1 MTRLRLILWTLL
13 TLLSVSLSAQTTRIR
28 GRVLDASSGSGIP
41 YAIVYFD
48 GTLIGTSCDPSGAF
62 IIDAAEGTGV
72 YTLTA
77 EASGYENR
85 TLEIEP
91 GKETSLEF
99 RLLRTGE
106 KDEIS
111 FPDSR
116 YVRSILYYVD
126 RNRSRHD
133 PEKKPAWQ
141 ARIYSKVEMAIAD
154 ADHFLGR
161 KIEKKRMDLVPEY
174 IDTTGF
180 KGRIPVL
187 MSEAILHRYYSQDPS
202 VDKEVFEASRV
213 SGLDQQNI
221 LRQFTGTSALRMN
234 FYRDMIPVFN
244 LSVPSPASA
253 SNSLFYHYT
262 LVDSLYIDGR
272 KTYTIH
278 FEPRKLI
285 TSPTLDG
292 ELDIDAEDNA
302 IRGVRARLSKNA
314 NVNWIRLL
322 SVTSE
327 NERREDGTWF
337 YKRENLFLDATAQ
350 VTGSWSVAAV
360 QGLRNLEYT
369 DVTYGPFPDME
380 SLSGGDKVAIG
391 EQPERDDAYWASA
404 RPEPLTPREE
414 SIFVAAERFKEG
426 KGFKTLSAIGSMFVT
441 GFLESKKLGV
451 GYGPWEKTVTFSDME
466 GLRLQAGFR
475 TTKEFSTKVRLWGD
489 VAYGF
494 GDHLPKWFAASEFFF
509 GDNKVRTSRF
519 LLSTGQDYERLGR
532 GSGVF
537 TERNIINSLLA
548 RGGFAKQSLMRYTI
562 VEYDHEFSPSINTI
576 LNFKHFRIFSNQE
589 VPLIRPDGTLADS
602 FSANQIHLNGRF
614 SWDER
619 VNRGYFEKT
628 YIFTRYPIVSVDLLA
643 GIKGITQDDF
653 SFYRGELT
661 VDWRVPV
668 GVLGYGN
675 LHINGGAILGS
686 VPYPLLKLHEGNETY
701 FLDKTG
707 FSLMNYYEYA
717 SDRWVTALYE
727 HNFNGLVLGNLP
739 LIKRLNL
746 REVVTFRGA
755 WGTLTEQNRSQ
766 APYLLPEGM
775 SSLEQPYIEAG
786 VGVTNIFRMLRVDC
800 FWRLTHRTER
810 PDRNFAV
817 TLGLDLEF

>member
-1 MTRLRLILWTLL
+1 MWTLL
-13 TLLSVSLSAQTTRIR
+13 TLLTVSLSAQTTRIR
-28 GRVLDASSGSGIP
+28 GKVLDAVTGVGIP

-48 GTLIGTSCDPSGAF
+48 GTLIGVSCDPSGAF

-85 TLEIEP
+85 TLEVKP
-91 GKETSLEF
+91 GMEATLDF
-99 RLLRTGE
+99 HLVRTGE
-106 KDEIS
+106 KDEAS
-111 FPDSR
+111 LPDSR
-116 YVRSILYYVD
+116 YVRSILYFLEK
-126 RNRSRHD
+126 NRSRHD
-133 PEKKPAWQ
+133 PEKKDAWQ
-141 ARIYSKVEMAIAD
+141 ARIYSKMEMAVAD

-161 KIEKKRMDLVPEY
+161 KLERKRMDLVPEY
-174 IDTTGF
+174 LDTTGF

-187 MSEAILHRYYSQDPS
+187 ISEAILHRYHALSPS
-202 VDKEVFEASRV
+202 VDKEIFEASRV

-221 LRQFTGTSALRMN
+221 LRQFTGSSTLRMN
-234 FYRDMIPVFN
+234 YYRDMIPVFS

-262 LVDSLYIDGR
+262 LVDSLYVDGR

-292 ELDIDAEDNA
+292 EMDIDAEDSA
-302 IRGVRARLSKNA
+302 IRAVRARLSRSA

-327 NERREDGTWF
+327 NARGEDGTWF
-337 YKRENLFLDATAQ
+337 YKRENMFLDATAQ
-350 VTGSWSVAAV
+350 VNGSWSVAAV
-360 QGLRNLEYT
+360 QCLRNLDYT
-369 DVTYGPFPDME
+369 DVTYGPFPDMD
-380 SLSGGDKVAIG
+380 SLSGGDKVAVG
-391 EQPERDDAYWASA
+391 EQPERDDTYWATA
-404 RPEPLTPREE
+404 RPEPLTRREE

-426 KGFKTLSAIGSMFVT
+426 TGFKWLSAIGSMFVT
-441 GFLESKKLGV
+441 GFLESTKLGI
-451 GYGPWEKTVTFSDME
+451 GYGPWEKTISYGEME
-466 GLRLQAGFR
+466 GFRLQGGFR
-475 TTKEFSTKVRLWGD
+475 TTKEFSTKVRLWGQA
-489 VAYGF
+489 AYGF
-494 GDHLPKWFAASEFFF
+494 GDHLPKWYASSEFFL
-509 GDNKVRTSRF
+509 GDNQVRTRR
-519 LLSTGQDYERLGR
+519 LMLATGQDYERLGR

-548 RGGFAKQSLMRYTI
+548 RGGFAKQSLMRYFLA
-562 VEYDHEFSPSINTI
+562 EYDHEFSPSINTK
-576 LNFKHFRIFSNQE
+576 LNIKHFRIFSNLE
-589 VPLIRPDGTLADS
+589 VPLIRPDGTLAES

-619 VNRGYFEKT
+619 VNRGFFEKT
-628 YIFTRYPIVSVDLLA
+628 YIFTRYPIISVDLLA
-643 GIKGITQDDF
+643 GIKGITQDDC

-675 LHINGGAILGS
+675 LHMNGGAILGT

-701 FLDKTG
+701 FLDKSG

-717 SDRWVTALYE
+717 SDRWVTAFYE

-755 WGTLTEQNRSQ
+755 WGTLSEQNRNQ
-766 APYLLPEGM
+766 APFLLPEGM
-775 SSLEQPYIEAG
+775 TSLEKPYAEVG
-786 VGVTNIFRMLRVDC
+786 VGITNIFRMLRVDC